1 MPFPL
6 FFHSFRVDF
15 QHSAW
20 KIRHTNHS
28 QLLMEIAQTVEE
40 LVQNKKKQLKPS
52 KTWEKPVMNSAEW
65 IDLSFLFLNLPNY
78 TVPTS
83 RKLKRQTAMR
93 KWEMVRVPLQFHV
106 ARTFRKL
113 SLSVQ
118 TNTEMGDPVGSTHSR
133 ASGVSNGA
141 FSTWKKR
148 QIWCSSFF
156 LSPFKGNTIKLGENM
171 QHTCLISFECMTSFC
186 IFSASKI
193 QSTIV

>member
-93 KWEMVRVPLQFHV
+93 EWEMVRVPLQFHV
-106 ARTFRKL
+106 PRTFRKL
-113 SLSVQ
+113 SFSLDKHWDGWPCGVYTFQSFWGKQWRVLHLEEEANMMFQFFSV
-118 TNTEMGDPVGSTHSR
+118 
-133 ASGVSNGA
+133 
-141 FSTWKKR
+141 
-148 QIWCSSFF
+148 
-156 LSPFKGNTIKLGENM
+156 TI
-171 QHTCLISFECMTSFC
+171 
-186 IFSASKI
+186 
-193 QSTIV
+193 